1 MTPGGEGGD
10 AYSDEEFEAYEDDFE
25 EEEAYEDD
33 FEEEEEGPAPARPR
47 SQEEELAAAIRAE
60 NERARAVQAVREAR
74 PSIAAPEI
82 ERYVAQPLS
91 EALLSLS
98 GDGAAGGAAWGA
110 AGSGA
115 GAEAEAGTS
124 ARGPQTEAERRALQA
139 RAERWRREPLPL
151 RETAIDGIL
160 ALQPMTLQ
168 QLSQMGRGPY
178 RDLAHKSSQTREDDE
193 EREVQTDRPA
203 DARAAEAQTPED
215 LGASHE

>member
-1 MTPGGEGGD
+1 MTPEGEGGD

-47 SQEEELAAAIRAE
+47 SQEELAAAIRAE

-74 PSIAAPEI
+74 PSVAAPEI